1 LPGTKG
7 RENEEVFFNDA
18 SVSVGEDEKVLEM
31 GDVLVT

>member
-18 SVSVGEDEKVLEM
+18 SVSVGEDEKSS
-31 GDVLVT
+31 GDG